1 MLHAILFLIVL
12 MPFWAIVNR
21 QISKKYNI
29 EREWGFNFVN
39 KIDKFGTIAIYVV
52 VPISFLTILYVTDIR
67 VPGNS
72 TPFMPQFIF
81 VLYLLIATFRTV
93 MQWKYNK
100 EAKRYILGL
109 SNIVFTLVGLIG
121 ITFIFPWT

>member
-1 MLHAILFLIVL
+1 MYRAILFLIAL
-12 MPFWAIVNR
+12 MPFGFIIER
-21 QISKKYNI
+21 RIRKKYNI

-39 KIDKFGTIAIYVV
+39 KIDKFGTIAIYVI
-52 VPISFLTILYVTDIR
+52 VPISFLIFPYITDMEI
-67 VPGNS
+67 PGGG

-81 VLYLLIATFRTV
+81 VLYFLIAIFRTV

-109 SNIVFTLVGLIG
+109 SDSIFALVGLIG